1 MKLIS
6 RLLTPLLLALCL
18 LVSGCSGGS
27 APIVSLDSIPAYSG
41 DPYVDINGNVPF
53 FEESDLTTTSYEEYG
68 ELDYLNRC
76 GEVSACVGVETMPT
90 EERGSIGHVKPSGWQ
105 TAKYDCVDGKYLY
118 NRCHLIGFQL
128 TGENATAENLITGTR
143 YLNVDGM
150 LPFENMVADHVKEE
164 SHHVLYRITPIYQ
177 EGALVCSGIQMEG
190 YCVECGESK
199 YDEDKFMFHVYC
211 YNVQPGVL
219 IDYQTGDS
227 TFSEIGL
234 DGEVKEWVLNVSSK
248 KFHEPDCSNAA
259 GISEKNRREI
269 TCTRDELIYMGY
281 EPCGICKP

>member
-6 RLLTPLLLALCL
+6 RLLTPLLLTCCL

-27 APIVSLDSIPAYSG
+27 TPIVSLDSIPAYSG

-68 ELDYLNRC
+68 ELDDLNRC

-90 EERGSIGHVKPSGWQ
+90 EERSSIGHVKPSGWQ

-128 TGENATAENLITGTR
+128 TGENARAENLITGTR

-150 LPFENMVADHVKEE
+150 LPFENMVADYVQETE
-164 SHHVLYRITPIYQ
+164 NQVLYRVTPVLNGDDLVAQ
-177 EGALVCSGIQMEG
+177 GVLMDALSVEDEGDGI
-190 YCVECGESK
+190 CFNV
-199 YDEDKFMFHVYC
+199 FC
-211 YNVQPGVL
+211 YNVQPGVA
-219 IDYQTGDS
+219 IEYATGESWLDRENAPSSSES
-227 TFSEIGL
+227 TTMYVVNLSSE
-234 DGEVKEWVLNVSSK
+234 
-248 KFHEPDCSNAA
+248 KFHEADCGSA
-259 GISEKNRREI
+259 EKLDDDNRMEFFGSRE
-269 TCTRDELIYMGY
+269 DLIAQGY
-281 EPCGICKP
+281 EPCGSCKP

>member
-6 RLLTPLLLALCL
+6 RLLTPLLLTCCL

-27 APIVSLDSIPAYSG
+27 TPIVSLDSIPAYSG

-128 TGENATAENLITGTR
+128 TGENARAENLITGTR

-150 LPFENMVADHVKEE
+150 LPFENMVADYVQETE
-164 SHHVLYRITPIYQ
+164 NHVLYRVTPVFNGDDLVAQ
-177 EGALVCSGIQMEG
+177 GVLMEAWSVEDEGDGI
-190 YCVECGESK
+190 CFNV
-199 YDEDKFMFHVYC
+199 FC
-211 YNVQPGVL
+211 YNVQPGVA
-219 IDYQTGDS
+219 IDYATGES
-227 TFSEIGL
+227 WL
-234 DGEVKEWVLNVSSK
+234 DGENAPCSSESTTMYVVNLSSE
-248 KFHEPDCSNAA
+248 KFHESTCGSA
-259 GISEKNRREI
+259 EKLDDDNRMEFFGSRE
-269 TCTRDELIYMGY
+269 DLIIQGY
-281 EPCGICKP
+281 EPCGSCKP